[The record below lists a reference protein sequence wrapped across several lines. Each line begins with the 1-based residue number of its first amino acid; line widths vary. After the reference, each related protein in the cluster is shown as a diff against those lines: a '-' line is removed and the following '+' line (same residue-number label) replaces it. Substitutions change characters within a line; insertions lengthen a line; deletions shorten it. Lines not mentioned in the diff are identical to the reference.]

1 MQLPFFYQC
10 QPIKYRKEEKKMEKL
25 MKEKILKIAE
35 LCLDINSIEK
45 NTLFFNYSGHV
56 ETLSVDYY
64 KSGWKPNTY
73 GDVRFR
79 IPVEAD
85 YLTQDG
91 KLEKLNE
98 IIAFLEDVEYKIER
112 GKKKWN

>member
-1 MQLPFFYQC
+1 
-10 QPIKYRKEEKKMEKL
+10 MEKL
-25 MKEKILKIAE
+25 IKEKMLKIAG
-35 LCLDINSIEK
+35 LCLDINSREK

-79 IPVEAD
+79 IPVGAD

-98 IIAFLEDVEYKIER
+98 IIAFLEDVKYKTER

>member
-1 MQLPFFYQC
+1 
-10 QPIKYRKEEKKMEKL
+10 MEKL

-64 KSGWKPNTY
+64 KPGWKPNTY

-79 IPVEAD
+79 IAIGAD
-85 YLTQDG
+85 YLTQDE

-98 IIAFLEDVEYKIER
+98 ITAFLEDVKYKIER

>member
-1 MQLPFFYQC
+1 
-10 QPIKYRKEEKKMEKL
+10 MEKL

-35 LCLDINSIEK
+35 LCLDINSREK

-56 ETLSVDYY
+56 ETLSVDYF
-64 KSGWKPNTY
+64 KLGWKPKACSI
-73 GDVRFR
+73 VRFR
-79 IPVEAD
+79 IPVGAD
-85 YLTQDG
+85 YLTQDE

-98 IIAFLEDVEYKIER
+98 IMTFLEDVKYKIER

>member
-1 MQLPFFYQC
+1 
-10 QPIKYRKEEKKMEKL
+10 MEKL
-25 MKEKILKIAE
+25 MKEKMLKIAE
-35 LCLDINSIEK
+35 LCLDINSREK

-64 KSGWKPNTY
+64 KSGWKPMASGN
-73 GDVRFR
+73 VQFR
-79 IPVEAD
+79 IAIEAD
-85 YLTQDG
+85 YLTQDE

-98 IIAFLEDVEYKIER
+98 IIAFLENIKYKIER